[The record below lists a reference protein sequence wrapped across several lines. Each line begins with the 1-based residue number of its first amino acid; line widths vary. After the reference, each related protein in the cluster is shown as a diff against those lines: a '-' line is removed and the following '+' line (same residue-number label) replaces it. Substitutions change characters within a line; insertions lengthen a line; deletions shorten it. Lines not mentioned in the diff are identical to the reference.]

1 MKLKNKVAIITG
13 GDRGIGKATAER
25 FVKEG
30 AKVVIANRN
39 AENGSKFVAEL
50 VAQGYEAIY
59 VQTDVS
65 IEDSVANLFDVTVE
79 KYGSVDIVCANAG
92 IARADDA
99 NTTTNDWK
107 KVIDINLNGVY
118 TTNRFAILQMLKQE
132 NGGSIVNLASVH
144 SIVANPYSS
153 SYSASK
159 GGVKMLTQALA
170 TQYARKKIRVNAVSP
185 GYIATDMTNKLDSE
199 VLEKLHPIGR
209 LGTTEEVA
217 NAILF
222 LASDEASFITGS
234 SLVVD
239 GGYSII

>member
-1 MKLKNKVAIITG
+1 MRLKDKVAVITG
-13 GDRGIGKATAER
+13 GDRGIGRATALR
-25 FVKEG
+25 FVQEG
-30 AKVVIANRN
+30 AKVVIANRK
-39 AENGSKFVAEL
+39 AESGQAFVEEL
-50 VAQGYEAIY
+50 IKEGHDALY

-65 IEDSVANLFDVTVE
+65 IESSVENLFNKTVE
-79 KYGSVDIVCANAG
+79 KYGKVDIVCANAG

-99 NTTTNDWK
+99 TTPTEEWK
-107 KVIDINLNGVY
+107 QVIDINLNGVY
-118 TTNRFAILQMLKQE
+118 TTNRYAILQMLKQE

-159 GGVKMLTQALA
+159 GGVKMLTQSLA

-185 GYIATDMTNKLDSE
+185 GYIATDMTNQLDSE
-199 VLEKLHPIGR
+199 VIEKLHPIGR

-234 SLVVD
+234 SLMVD
-239 GGYSII
+239 GGYSIV